1 MTQQTDKCL
10 RCHKSLD
17 FKAIRL
23 LVAYPELERVL
34 CGKCVGKPAFSWN
47 ILKLLTK
54 LDRRSFPAHS

>member
-17 FKAIRL
+17 FEAIRL

-34 CGKCVGKPAFSWN
+34 CGKCVEKPAFSWS
-47 ILKLLTK
+47 LLSLLRK
-54 LDRRSFPAHS
+54 FV